1 MTDTTTLP
9 ITGPELMA
17 LRDELHGNA
26 VARGWWSD
34 PATGKRIERD
44 FLAMQQLENTEI
56 TEAHEGWQH
65 DHMDDKLPHR
75 KMLEVELADYVIR
88 ALDRS
93 GGFNIDV
100 GNEWEDVF
108 RDTADVWSG
117 LLAED
122 TESVFV
128 ELFNISSHTTEAY
141 RKSDAYRVE
150 TNTQSGI
157 ALALVFGQLLALDV
171 LGAIREKAE
180 FNKVRKDHDLA
191 ERLKDGGKK
200 V

>member
-34 PATGKRIERD
+34 LGTGVRAERN
-44 FLAMQQLENTEI
+44 FAELLMLENTEL
-56 TEAHEGWQH
+56 TEAYEGWLH

-75 KMLEVELADYVIR
+75 QMVEVELADYVIR
-88 ALDRS
+88 ALDLS

-100 GNEWEDVF
+100 GNQWTRTYLEAHE
-108 RDTADVWSG
+108 VWSG
-117 LLAED
+117 VGEHAE
-122 TESVFV
+122 TVFL
-128 ELFNISSHTTEAY
+128 ELFNIGSRTMEAH
-141 RKSDAYRVE
+141 RKSDSLGVE

-157 ALALVFGQLLALDV
+157 ALALVFGQSLGLDV

-180 FNKVRKDHDLA
+180 FNKVRKDHDVA

-200 V
+200 L

>member
-34 PATGKRIERD
+34 LSTGQRIERN
-44 FLAMQQLENTEI
+44 FAELLMLENTEI

-75 KMLEVELADYVIR
+75 QMVEVELADYVIR

-93 GGFNIDV
+93 GGFNINV
-100 GNEWEDVF
+100 GNQWYVVF
-108 RDTADVWSG
+108 RDTAHVWSG
-117 LLAED
+117 VAEHAE
-122 TESVFV
+122 TVFL
-128 ELFNISSHTTEAY
+128 ELFNIGSLTMEAH

-150 TNTQSGI
+150 TATQSGI
-157 ALALVFGQLLALDV
+157 ALALVFGQSLGLDV

-180 FNKVRKDHDLA
+180 FNKVRKDHDVA

-200 V
+200 L